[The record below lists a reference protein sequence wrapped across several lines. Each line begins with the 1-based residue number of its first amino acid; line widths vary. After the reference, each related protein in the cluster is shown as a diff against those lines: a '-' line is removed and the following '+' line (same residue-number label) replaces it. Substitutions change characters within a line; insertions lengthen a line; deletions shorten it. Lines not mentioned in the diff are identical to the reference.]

1 MHANTWLT
9 GNRSPPGFVG
19 PAPAR
24 TPSGNFLIC
33 TKKPVTPW
41 LRLSWHVISKP
52 PVKIPKPPNGT
63 SLLQNAFAARIGK
76 PRRKKRRPDSAGK
89 LPLSIQLIRQAIF
102 ARHHFP
108 LPIPSLYQRRLLPPP
123 NPNLWPLP
131 RHPKQKPTRPPLCPP
146 ENPPIPLT
154 KNTVAVA
161 AEAVAIAERAK
172 LPRARQRSLPPAPPN
187 RQPQRRACLPEYST
201 NRPPDLRGPPRVAR
215 SPHSRSNRLANLAG
229 QACAAVPA
237 IPACPRD
244 CHFSKCSFADC

>member
-33 TKKPVTPW
+33 TKRLVMPW
-41 LRLSWHVISKP
+41 WRLSWHAISKP

-63 SLLQNAFAARIGK
+63 SPLRNASAARIGK
-76 PRRKKRRPDSAGK
+76 LRRKKRRRDSARR
-89 LPLSIQLIRQAIF
+89 LPLSIQLLRQVILS
-102 ARHHFP
+102 RCHFP
-108 LPIPSLYQRRLLPPP
+108 LPIPSPYPLRLRPP
-123 NPNLWPLP
+123 PNLWPLP
-131 RHPKQKPTRPPLCPP
+131 LHPKPKPTRPPRRPP

-154 KNTVAVA
+154 KNAVAVA
-161 AEAVAIAERAK
+161 AEAAAIAERAT
-172 LPRARQRSLPPAPPN
+172 PPARHQSLPPVPPN
-187 RQPQRRACLPEYST
+187 RQLQRRACLQEYST
-201 NRPPDLRGPPRVAR
+201 NRPRPGLRGLPRVAR
-215 SPHSRSNRLANLAG
+215 SPHSPANRLANLAG

-237 IPACPRD
+237 IPACPLD